1 MFINETQ
8 KAIEMSAV
16 EYKAA
21 MTYGTEEYK
30 ALREIRNDYPGFKPV
45 EVKVKKTK
53 TALDKLDM
61 RAIKA
66 YVKAN
71 GSHEQK
77 AEFLCI
83 STPHITDEGAYI
95 AAESFFEIKK
105 WFLAQFPE
113 YKAALENHE
122 AEILRIFDAVDAKIA
137 EAQAKAAKQKREKAE
152 TEAADFLAAS

>member
-1 MFINETQ
+1 MYINENK
-8 KAIEMSAV
+8 KAIEMSAA

-30 ALREIRNDYPGFKPV
+30 ALREIRNDFPGFKPV

-66 YVKAN
+66 YVKAK
-71 GSHEQK
+71 GTPEQK
-77 AEFLCI
+77 AEFLSI
-83 STPHITDEGAYI
+83 STPHFTDEGAYI

-113 YKAALENHE
+113 YKAALESHE

-137 EAQAKAAKQKREKAE
+137 AAQAKATEDARKKAKAE
-152 TEAADFLAAS
+152 ADNFLAAS

>member
-1 MFINETQ
+1 MFINETK
-8 KAIEMSAV
+8 KAIEMSAA

-45 EVKVKKTK
+45 EVKVKKGK
-53 TALDKLDM
+53 TALDTLDM
-61 RAIKA
+61 KAIKA

-71 GSHEQK
+71 GSSEQK
-77 AEFLCI
+77 ADFLRI
-83 STPHITDEGAYI
+83 STPHITDEGVYI

-113 YKAALENHE
+113 YKAALEDHE

-137 EAQAKAAKQKREKAE
+137 AAQAKAAEDARKKAE
-152 TEAADFLAAS
+152 AEAADFLAAS

>member
-1 MFINETQ
+1 
-8 KAIEMSAV
+8 MSAV

-30 ALREIRNDYPGFKPV
+30 ALREIRNDFPGFNV
-45 EVKVKKTK
+45 EVKGKKTK
-53 TALDKLDM
+53 TAKNALDKLDM

-71 GSHEQK
+71 GSPEQK
-77 AEFLCI
+77 AEFLRI
-83 STPHITDEGAYI
+83 STPHITDEGVYI

-113 YKAALENHE
+113 YKAALEDHE

-137 EAQAKAAKQKREKAE
+137 AAQAKAAEDARKKAE
-152 TEAADFLAAS
+152 AEAADFLAAS

>member
-1 MFINETQ
+1 
-8 KAIEMSAV
+8 MSAV

-30 ALREIRNDYPGFKPV
+30 ALREIRNDFPGFKPV
-45 EVKVKKTK
+45 EVKVKKVK

-71 GSHEQK
+71 GSSEQK
-77 AEFLCI
+77 AEFLRI
-83 STPHITDEGAYI
+83 STPHITDEGVYI
-95 AAESFFEIKK
+95 AAESFFEVKK

-137 EAQAKAAKQKREKAE
+137 EAQAKAAEDARKKAE
-152 TEAADFLAAS
+152 AEAADFLAAS

>member
-1 MFINETQ
+1 MFINETK

-30 ALREIRNDYPGFKPV
+30 ALREIRNDFPGFKPV
-45 EVKVKKTK
+45 EVKVKKAK

-61 RAIKA
+61 KTVRA

-71 GSHEQK
+71 GSSEQK
-77 AEFLCI
+77 AEFLSI

-137 EAQAKAAKQKREKAE
+137 AAQAKAAEDARKKAE
-152 TEAADFLAAS
+152 AEAANFLAAS

>member
-1 MFINETQ
+1 MFINETK

-30 ALREIRNDYPGFKPV
+30 ALREIRNDFPGFKPV
-45 EVKVKKTK
+45 EVKVKKVK

-61 RAIKA
+61 RAIMA

-77 AEFLCI
+77 DEFLRI
-83 STPHITDEGAYI
+83 STPHITDEGVYI

-137 EAQAKAAKQKREKAE
+137 AAQAKAVKEKRAKAE

>member
-1 MFINETQ
+1 MFINETK

-45 EVKVKKTK
+45 EVKVKKVK
-53 TALDKLDM
+53 TTLDKLDM

-77 AEFLCI
+77 AEFLRI
-83 STPHITDEGAYI
+83 STPHITDEGVYI

-137 EAQAKAAKQKREKAE
+137 AAQAKAVKEKREKAE